1 MSKPHPLV
9 IQAGRLRSQIQLAEG
24 VASIA
29 EALLSGMLTVQEDEK
44 IPKFQRQ
51 IGRAAIEEIL
61 EITRSETKLVKDRLT
76 ALLEQCTK
84 NQEVPAE
91 EADAI
96 DTDITGRA
104 IAQISRLGNVG
115 PNLVKSLEHLP
126 KLSPTALGDFVKR
139 VADSMRLMP
148 TAEPTSASTG
158 E

>member
-9 IQAGRLRSQIQLAEG
+9 IQAGRLRSQIQLADG
-24 VASIA
+24 VSSIA
-29 EALLSGMLTVQEDEK
+29 ESLLAGMLTVSEDET
-44 IPKFQRQ
+44 IPAFQRQ

-61 EITRSETKLVKDRLT
+61 EITRSETKLVKDRLN
-76 ALLEQCTK
+76 ALLDQCTK
-84 NQEVPAE
+84 NQELPAE
-91 EADAI
+91 EANAI

-139 VADSMRLMP
+139 VADSMRLLP
-148 TAEPTSASTG
+148 NTAE
-158 E
+158 

>member
-1 MSKPHPLV
+1 MSKPHQLV
-9 IQAGRLRSQIQLAEG
+9 IQAGRLRAQIQLAEG
-24 VASIA
+24 VRAIA

-44 IPKFQRQ
+44 IPAFQRQ

-76 ALLEQCTK
+76 VLLETCTK
-84 NQEVPAE
+84 NETTPE
-91 EADAI
+91 SEAGAI

-104 IAQISRLGNVG
+104 IAQINRLGNVG

-139 VADSMRLMP
+139 VADSMRLLP
-148 TAEPTSASTG
+148 NTATE
-158 E
+158 

>member
-9 IQAGRLRSQIQLAEG
+9 IQAGRLRAQIQLAEG
-24 VASIA
+24 VCAIA

-44 IPKFQRQ
+44 IPAFQRQ

-76 ALLEQCTK
+76 ALLAICTK
-84 NQEVPAE
+84 NETTPE
-91 EADAI
+91 DEASAI

-104 IAQISRLGNVG
+104 IAQINRLGNVG

-126 KLSPTALGDFVKR
+126 KLSSTALGDFVNR
-139 VADSMRLMP
+139 VADSMRLLP
-148 TAEPTSASTG
+148 NTS

>member
-9 IQAGRLRSQIQLAEG
+9 IQAGRLRAQVQLAEG
-24 VASIA
+24 VSSIA
-29 EALLSGMLTVQEDEK
+29 EALLAGMLTVQEDEK
-44 IPKFQRQ
+44 IPAFQRQ

-61 EITRSETKLVKDRLT
+61 EITRSETKLVKDRLN
-76 ALLEQCTK
+76 ALLEICKK
-84 NQEVPAE
+84 NETVPEE
-91 EADAI
+91 EASAI

-148 TAEPTSASTG
+148 NPAAE
-158 E
+158 

>member
-9 IQAGRLRSQIQLAEG
+9 IQAGRLLAQIQLADG

-29 EALLSGMLTVQEDEK
+29 EALLSGMLTVPEDEK
-44 IPKFQRQ
+44 IPAFQRQ
-51 IGRAAIEEIL
+51 IGRAAIEEIRD
-61 EITRSETKLVKDRLT
+61 ITRSETNLVKERLT
-76 ALLEQCTK
+76 ALLEICTK
-84 NQEVPAE
+84 NETVSEE
-91 EADAI
+91 EAAAI

-104 IAQISRLGNVG
+104 IAQINRLGNVG

-148 TAEPTSASTG
+148 NPATE
-158 E
+158 

>member
-9 IQAGRLRSQIQLAEG
+9 IQAGRLRAQIQLAEG
-24 VASIA
+24 VCSIA
-29 EALLSGMLTVQEDEK
+29 EALLSGMLTVPEDEG
-44 IPKFQRQ
+44 IPAFQRQ

-76 ALLEQCTK
+76 ALLEICTK
-84 NQEVPAE
+84 NAEMAVE
-91 EADAI
+91 EANAI

-104 IAQISRLGNVG
+104 IAQINRLGNVG

-139 VADSMRLMP
+139 VAESMRLLP
-148 TAEPTSASTG
+148 NATE
-158 E
+158 